1 MPRKPSVTP
10 SALKREREPFLQGKR
25 RAEPPLPEKIFFK
38 IGEVA
43 QIAGVPPYILR
54 YWESEFPTLRPEK
67 STTGQRLYRQKDVRA
82 ILRIKHL
89 LYTERYTIRGARK
102 LVNAEAEREKL
113 VSASDAIRRV
123 KEGLIHISSVL
134 TK

>member
-1 MPRKPSVTP
+1 MGRKLSVTP
-10 SALKREREPFLQGKR
+10 SALKRETSPFLREKR
-25 RAEPPLPEKIFFK
+25 GRGPALPDKIFFK

-43 QIAGVPPYILR
+43 EIAGVPPYILR
-54 YWESEFPTLRPEK
+54 YWESEFPTLHPEK

-89 LYTERYTIRGARK
+89 LYTERYTIRGARR
-102 LVNAEAEREKL
+102 LVKAEAERETL
-113 VSASDAIRRV
+113 HSASDALRRV
-123 KEGLIHISSVL
+123 KEGLLKISSVL